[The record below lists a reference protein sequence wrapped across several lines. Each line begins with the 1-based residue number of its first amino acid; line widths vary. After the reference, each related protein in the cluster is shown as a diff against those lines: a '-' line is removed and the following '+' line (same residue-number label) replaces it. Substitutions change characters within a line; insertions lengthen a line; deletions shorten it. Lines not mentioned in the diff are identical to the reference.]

1 MFIALRNRLNSDED
15 GFTLIELLV
24 VVIIIGILAAIAV
37 PTFLS
42 QREKAANS
50 AQQSDLRNAAVAE
63 ESYFT
68 DNGSGAVNSS
78 GAYPTAAQ
86 LTTTAAPGTAGAGF
100 KKSTSVKM
108 WASGGTT
115 YCLATAHATS
125 PTWYKLTNALG
136 APLATPAASAAAA
149 ETAAAAACP
158 GATSVS

>member
-1 MFIALRNRLNSDED
+1 VFIALRTRLNDDED

-50 AQQSDLRNAAVAE
+50 AQQADLRNAAVAE

-68 DNGSGAVNSS
+68 DNGAGGS

-86 LTTTAAPGTAGAGF
+86 LTANAGF
-100 KKSTSVKM
+100 KRSTAVSM
-108 WASGGTT
+108 WATGGST
-115 YCLATAHATS
+115 YCLATSHGTS
-125 PTWYKLTNALG
+125 KTWYSLANTDG
-136 APLATPAASAAAA
+136 APVPHVAADPAAAA
-149 ETAAAAACP
+149 GAAQAHCAGGVAV
-158 GATSVS
+158 A